1 MPGETVHALLRRP
14 AMRYVMRQK
23 LVSIGDDF
31 TIKDAEGQDV
41 FYVDG
46 KLLSLRNKLIFKDGQ
61 GSEVARIERKLIAL
75 APTWEIYRDGRPYA
89 TVKKS
94 LFSFLH
100 ATFSVDVPGPDDLEA
115 RGNLLDHEYT
125 FTRGGQ
131 VVAEVSKKWF
141 SWTDSYGIDVSEG
154 EDDAL
159 ILACAV
165 VIDMASH
172 PDEEG
177 KDND

>member
-1 MPGETVHALLRRP
+1 
-14 AMRYVMRQK
+14 MRYVMRQK
-23 LVSIGDDF
+23 IWALGNDF
-31 TIKDAEGQDV
+31 TIQDGEGRDV

-46 KLLSLRNKLIFKDGQ
+46 KVLSLGDKLVFKDSQGQ
-61 GSEVARIERKLIAL
+61 EVARVEQKLIAIS
-75 APTWEIYRDGRPYA
+75 PTWQIYRDGRLYA

-100 ATFSVDVPGPDDLEA
+100 HTFSVDIPGPDDLEA

-125 FTRGGQ
+125 FTRHGD

-141 SWTDSYGIDVSEG
+141 SWTDSYGVDINDG
-154 EDDAL
+154 EDDVL

-165 VIDMASH
+165 VIDMACHQDKSG
-172 PDEEG
+172 G
-177 KDND
+177 KH

>member
-1 MPGETVHALLRRP
+1 
-14 AMRYVMRQK
+14 MRYVMRQK

-31 TIKDAEGQDV
+31 TIKDADGRDV

-61 GSEVARIERKLIAL
+61 GNEVARIERKLIAL

-94 LFSFLH
+94 LFSPLH
-100 ATFSVDVPGPDDLEA
+100 AKFSVDVPGPDDLEA
-115 RGNLLDHEYT
+115 RGNLLEHEYT
-125 FTRGGQ
+125 FTRDGQ
-131 VVAEVSKKWF
+131 GVAEVSKKWF
-141 SWTDSYGIDVSEG
+141 SWTDSYGVDVAEG

-172 PDEEG
+172 PDEDE
-177 KDND
+177 KDDD

>member
-1 MPGETVHALLRRP
+1 
-14 AMRYVMRQK
+14 MRYVMRQK

-46 KLLSLRNKLIFKDGQ
+46 KVFSLRNKLIFKDGQ
-61 GSEVARIERKLIAL
+61 GNEVARIERKLIAL

-125 FTRGGQ
+125 FTRDGQ

-141 SWTDSYGIDVSEG
+141 SWTDSYGIDVAEG

-172 PDEEG
+172 PDEDE
-177 KDND
+177 KDDD

>member
-1 MPGETVHALLRRP
+1 
-14 AMRYVMRQK
+14 MRYVMRQK
-23 LVSIGDDF
+23 LFSFGDDF
-31 TIKDAEGQDV
+31 TIKDSDGNDA

-46 KLLSLRNKLIFKDGQ
+46 KVLSLGDKLIFKDRQGQ
-61 GSEVARIERKLIAL
+61 EAARVEEKLISIG
-75 APTWEIYRDGRPYA
+75 PTWEIYRGGKPYA

-100 ATFSVDVPGPDDLEA
+100 HTFSVDIPGPDDLEA

-125 FTRGGQ
+125 FTRHGD

-141 SWTDSYGIDVSEG
+141 SWTDSYGVDISDG
-154 EDDAL
+154 EDDVL

-165 VIDMASH
+165 VIDMACHQDKSG
-172 PDEEG
+172 G
-177 KDND
+177 KH